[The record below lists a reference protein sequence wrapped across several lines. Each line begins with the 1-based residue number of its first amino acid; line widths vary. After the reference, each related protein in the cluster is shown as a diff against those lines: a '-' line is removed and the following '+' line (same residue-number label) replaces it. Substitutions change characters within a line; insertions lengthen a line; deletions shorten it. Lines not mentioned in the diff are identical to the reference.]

1 VRSGCM
7 LKFLKQGPQLGSLVF
22 ALLVAASVSARAEW
36 TLNDAIMPDGISLTV
51 KHRTR
56 YEFLNDEFRIGRSG
70 DTDVVAFRTLVHGR
84 LDLPFGLTAGAE
96 LEDSRAEQNSD
107 TFLNTTIVNSM
118 ELLQAYLEYER
129 PDTFGGTLAGRGGR
143 ITMDVGSRRFVARN
157 RFRNTINGFT
167 GIDLEW
173 KDDGDRNGLVLRGF
187 WTLPV
192 LREPTALH
200 RNRLIDNDI
209 VFDTETTHVNF
220 WGLYAA
226 RDFDGVG
233 RGEFFLFG
241 IHESDSNDRP
251 TRNRQLATPGF
262 RLYRE
267 PTTGRFDYTI
277 ENAIQ
282 FGTSRQSP
290 SNTSPAGLKE
300 LDHFAHFHHLTLAY
314 TFDVPWSP
322 RVALQYDF
330 ASGDTNPNDGSNER
344 FDTLY
349 GARRFDFG
357 PTGIYGP
364 FARSNVHTPG
374 LRIQVKPHARVS
386 SFVAVRAFWLAADE
400 DFWVPAGVID
410 RNGNSGSY
418 VGSQVELRVRFEVI
432 PKNVRLEAGYAHLF
446 AGEFIDEAPTSND
459 EGDSDY
465 VYTQVSVS
473 F

>member
-1 VRSGCM
+1 M
-7 LKFLKQGPQLGSLVF
+7 LGPSERLQHLMPFLL
-22 ALLVAASVSARAEW
+22 ALLVALPATAWAEW
-36 TLNDAIMPDGISLTV
+36 TLNDAIMPQGISLTV
-51 KHRTR
+51 KHRSR

-70 DTDVVAFRTLVHGR
+70 DTDVVAFRTLIAGQV
-84 LDLPFGLTAGAE
+84 DLPFGLTAGAE

-107 TFLNTTIVNSM
+107 TFLNTTIVNSV
-118 ELLQAYLEYER
+118 ELLQAYLEYQR
-129 PDTFGGTLAGRGGR
+129 PDTFGGTLTGRGGR
-143 ITMDVGSRRFVARN
+143 VTMDVGSRRFVARN

-173 KDDGDRNGLVLRGF
+173 KDASDRNGLVLRGF

-192 LREPTALH
+192 LREPTAL
-200 RNRLIDNDI
+200 RRDRLLDNDI
-209 VFDTETTHVNF
+209 VFDTETINVNF

-226 RDFDGVG
+226 RDFDGIG
-233 RGEFFLFG
+233 RGELFLFG

-262 RLYRE
+262 RLYRK
-267 PTTGRFDYTI
+267 PVKGRFDYTI

-282 FGTSRQSP
+282 FGTSRLST
-290 SNTSPAGLKE
+290 SNTSPAGRKE

-314 TFDVPWSP
+314 TFDAPWSP
-322 RVALQYDF
+322 RVALQYDY
-330 ASGDTNPNDGSNER
+330 ASGDTNPTDSSNGR

-374 LRIQVKPHARVS
+374 FRVQIRPHARLS
-386 SFVAVRAFWLAADE
+386 SFFAVRGFWLAADE

-410 RNGNSGSY
+410 PNGNSGSY
-418 VGSQVELRVRFEVI
+418 VGSQVEMRVRFDVI
-432 PKNVRLEAGYAHLF
+432 PENVRLEAGYAHLF
-446 AGEFIDEAPTSND
+446 AGEFIDDAPTSND
-459 EGDSDY
+459 QGDSDY
-465 VYTQVSVS
+465 VYTQVLVS

>member
-1 VRSGCM
+1 M
-7 LKFLKQGPQLGSLVF
+7 LRFLKQRPQLGSLLV
-22 ALLVAASVSARAEW
+22 ALLVAVPISARAEW
-36 TLNDAIMPDGISLTV
+36 TLNDAIMPEGIALTV

-56 YEFLNDEFRIGRSG
+56 YEFLNDEFRIGRNG

-84 LDLPFGLTAGAE
+84 VDLPYGLTAGAE

-129 PDTFGGTLAGRGGR
+129 PDTFGGTLTGRGGR

-173 KDDGDRNGLVLRGF
+173 KDDGDRNDLVLRGF

-200 RNRLIDNDI
+200 PKRLKNNDI

-226 RDFDGVG
+226 RGFDGIG

-267 PTTGRFDYTI
+267 PATGRFDYTI

-282 FGTSRQSP
+282 FGTSRLSP

-314 TFDVPWSP
+314 TFDAPGSP

-330 ASGDTNPNDGSNER
+330 ASGDTDPNDGNNER
-344 FDTLY
+344 FETLY

-374 LRIQVKPHARVS
+374 LRVQIQPHARVS

-410 RNGNSGSY
+410 PNGNSGSY
-418 VGSQVELRVRFEVI
+418 VGSQVEMRVRFEVF

-446 AGEFIDEAPTSND
+446 AGEFIDKAPTSND

-465 VYTQVSVS
+465 VYTQVSIG

>member
-1 VRSGCM
+1 M
-7 LKFLKQGPQLGSLVF
+7 LRFLKQRPQLGSLVV
-22 ALLVAASVSARAEW
+22 ALLVAVPISARAEW
-36 TLNDAIMPDGISLTV
+36 TLNDAIMPEGISLTV

-56 YEFLNDEFRIGRSG
+56 YEFLNDEFRIRRNG

-84 LDLPFGLTAGAE
+84 VDLPYGLTAGAE

-129 PDTFGGTLAGRGGR
+129 PDTFGGTLTGRGGR

-173 KDDGDRNGLVLRGF
+173 KDDGDRNDLVLRGF

-200 RNRLIDNDI
+200 PKRLRNNDI

-226 RDFDGVG
+226 RGFDGVG

-267 PTTGRFDYTI
+267 PATGRFDYTI

-282 FGTSRQSP
+282 FGTSRLSP

-314 TFDVPWSP
+314 TFDAPGSP

-330 ASGDTNPNDGSNER
+330 ASGDTDPNDGNNER

-374 LRIQVKPHARVS
+374 LRVQIQPHARVS

-410 RNGNSGSY
+410 PNGNSGSY
-418 VGSQVELRVRFEVI
+418 VGSQVEMRVRFEVF

-446 AGEFIDEAPTSND
+446 AGEFIDKAPTSND

-465 VYTQVSVS
+465 VYTQVSIG

>member
-1 VRSGCM
+1 M
-7 LKFLKQGPQLGSLVF
+7 LSLTKKAPSCR
-22 ALLVAASVSARAEW
+22 ALTMVVLAVLCTVAPTPARAEW
-36 TLNDAIMPDGISLTV
+36 TLNDAIMPEGISLSV
-51 KHRTR
+51 NHRTR
-56 YEFLNDEFRIGRSG
+56 YEYLDDEFRIGRSG

-84 LDLPFGLTAGAE
+84 VDLPHGLTVGAE
-96 LEDSRAEQNSD
+96 LEDSRAEKNSD

-118 ELLQAYLEYER
+118 ELLQAYMEYER
-129 PDTFGGTLAGRGGR
+129 PETFGGTLKGRGGR

-173 KDDGDRNGLVLRGF
+173 KDDGNRNGLVLRGF

-192 LREPTALH
+192 HREPTAL
-200 RNRLIDNDI
+200 RQARLKDNDI

-226 RDFDGVG
+226 RDFEDVG
-233 RGEFFLFG
+233 RGEIYLFG

-262 RLYRE
+262 RLFRK
-267 PTTGRFDYTI
+267 PSKGRFDYTI

-282 FGTSRQSP
+282 FGTSRLSS
-290 SNTSPAGLKE
+290 SNTSAAGQKE

-314 TFDVPWSP
+314 TFDVAWSP
-322 RVALQYDF
+322 SVALQYDF
-330 ASGDTNPNDGSNER
+330 ASGDRNPNDGDNGR
-344 FDTLY
+344 FDTLF

-374 LRIQVKPHARVS
+374 LRVQVKPHARVS

-400 DFWVPAGVID
+400 DFWVPAGVRD
-410 RNGNSGSY
+410 PKGNSGSY
-418 VGSQVELRVRFEVI
+418 VGSQVEIRVRVEVI
-432 PKNVRLEAGYAHLF
+432 PKNVRLEVGYAHLF
-446 AGEFIDEAPTSND
+446 AGEFIEDAPTSND

-465 VYTQVSVS
+465 VYTQVVLG

>member
-1 VRSGCM
+1 MPSFSRQ
-7 LKFLKQGPQLGSLVF
+7 FQLHPLRSLVVVLF
-22 ALLVAASVSARAEW
+22 VAAPLSASAQW

-51 KHRTR
+51 KHRSR
-56 YEFLNDEFRIGRSG
+56 YEFLNDEFRTGRHG

-84 LDLPFGLTAGAE
+84 VDLPYGLVAGAE
-96 LEDSRAEQNSD
+96 LQDSRAEQNSD
-107 TFLNTTIVNSM
+107 TFLNTTIVNAT
-118 ELLQAYLEYER
+118 ELLQAYLEVQR
-129 PDTFGGTLAGRGGR
+129 PDTFGGTLRGRGGR

-167 GIDLEW
+167 GVDLEW
-173 KDDGDRNGLVLRGF
+173 KDDGDRDGLVLRAF
-187 WTLPV
+187 WALPV
-192 LREPTALH
+192 LREPTAL
-200 RNRLIDNDI
+200 RRDRLLDNDI
-209 VFDTETTHVNF
+209 VFDTETIHVNF

-226 RDFDGVG
+226 RDFEKLG
-233 RGEFFLFG
+233 RGELFLFG

-262 RLYRE
+262 RLFRK
-267 PTTGRFDYTI
+267 PATGRFDYVV

-282 FGTSRQSP
+282 FGTSRLSP
-290 SNTSPAGLKE
+290 SNSSPAGLKE

-314 TFDVPWSP
+314 TFDAPWSP
-322 RVALQYDF
+322 RVAVQYDF
-330 ASGDTNPNDGSNER
+330 ASGDTNPNDGSNGR

-374 LRIQVKPHARVS
+374 LRVQIKPHARLS
-386 SFVAVRAFWLAADE
+386 SFVAVRGFWLAADE

-410 RNGNSGSY
+410 PNGNSGSY
-418 VGSQVELRVRFEVI
+418 VGSQVEIRLRFDVI
-432 PKNVRLEAGYAHLF
+432 PENLRLEAGYAHLF
-446 AGEFIDEAPTSND
+446 AGEFIDDAPNSND
-459 EGDSDY
+459 QGDSDY
-465 VYTQVSVS
+465 VYTQVSIG

>member
-1 VRSGCM
+1 MRRRLKRSQRAGW
-7 LKFLKQGPQLGSLVF
+7 LVLG
-22 ALLVAASVSARAEW
+22 LLASSTASARAEW
-36 TLNDAIMPDGISLTV
+36 TLNDALMPEGISLTV

-56 YEFLNDEFRIGRSG
+56 YENLNDEFRIGRSG
-70 DTDVVAFRTLVHGR
+70 DTDVVVFRTLVHGR
-84 LDLPFGLTAGAE
+84 VDLPYGLTAGAE
-96 LEDSRAEQNSD
+96 LQDSRAEQNSD

-118 ELLQAYLEYER
+118 ELLQAYLAYER
-129 PDTFGGTLAGRGGR
+129 PDTLGGTFTGRAGR

-173 KDDGDRNGLVLRGF
+173 KDDIDRNGLVLRAF

-192 LREPTALH
+192 LREPTAQ
-200 RNRLIDNDI
+200 RRSRLLDNDI
-209 VFDTETTHVNF
+209 VFDTETINVNF

-226 RDFDGVG
+226 RDFGNVG

-262 RLYRE
+262 RLYRK
-267 PTTGRFDYTI
+267 PAKGKFDYTV

-282 FGTSRQSP
+282 FGTSRLSP
-290 SNTSPAGLKE
+290 SNTSPAGLQE
-300 LDHFAHFHHLTLAY
+300 LDHFAHFHHLTFAY

-330 ASGDTNPNDGSNER
+330 ASGDRNPNDGNNDR
-344 FDTLY
+344 FDTLF

-374 LRIQVKPHARVS
+374 LRLQVKPHARVS
-386 SFVAVRAFWLAADE
+386 SFLAVRAFWLAADE
-400 DFWVPAGVID
+400 DFWVPAGVRD
-410 RNGNSGSY
+410 PNGNSGSY
-418 VGSQVELRVRFEVI
+418 VGSQIEMRVRLELI

-446 AGEFIDEAPTSND
+446 AGEFIDDAPTSN
-459 EGDSDY
+459 EQGDSDY
-465 VYTQVSVS
+465 VYTQVAVS